1 MTKRYSIEEV
11 FALIGENVLSTLHY
25 SKGQKNS
32 ENTIQVD
39 GYDVYTHSL
48 RYMTFYQKGCK
59 CAVCG
64 KEGTHF
70 TLDKSCSEND
80 NRRHFNLRAEDGTLM
95 TRDHILPK
103 SKGGRDHINN
113 MQTMCVDCN
122 KAKGNTYDG
131 ELPEDVR
138 KIVAVSVDNPEKI
151 MTYSDENFAIF
162 QLLNRSKVT
171 QPVTNKNK
179 LGAKLRKTVEVTMTF
194 LNCLNTEVPYHNY
207 LWYTREKYEEKY
219 NELNKPVSA

>member
-1 MTKRYSIEEV
+1 MDKRYSINEV
-11 FALIGENVLSTLHY
+11 FDLIGEDVLNTPHY

-32 ENTIQVD
+32 ENTINVD

-59 CAVCG
+59 CVACG
-64 KEGTHF
+64 KEGAYF
-70 TLDKSCSEND
+70 TLDESSETD
-80 NRRHFNLRAEDGTLM
+80 TRRHFNLRAADGTLM

-103 SKGGRDHINN
+103 SKGGRDHISN

-122 KAKGNTYDG
+122 KAKGNTYEG
-131 ELPEDVR
+131 ELPEEVR
-138 KIVAVSVDNPEKI
+138 NIVAVNVDNPEKI
-151 MTYSDENFAIF
+151 MTYRDENFAIF

-179 LGAKLRKTVEVTMTF
+179 LSSKLRKTVEVTMTF
-194 LNCLNTEVPYHNY
+194 LNCLNREVPYHNY
-207 LWYTREKYEEKY
+207 LWYTKDKYEEKY
-219 NELNKPVSA
+219 NVTAE

>member
-1 MTKRYSIEEV
+1 MRYSIQEV
-11 FALIGENVLSTLHY
+11 FSMIGEDVLNTSHY

-48 RYMTFYQKGCK
+48 RYMTFYQKGCN
-59 CAVCG
+59 CVACG
-64 KEGTHF
+64 KKGTHF
-70 TLDKSCSEND
+70 TLDAGDGKD
-80 NRRHFNLRAEDGTLM
+80 TRRHFNLRAEDGTLM

-103 SKGGRDHINN
+103 SEGGRDHISN
-113 MQTMCVDCN
+113 MQTMCVHCN

-131 ELPEDVR
+131 ELPEKVR
-138 KIVAVSVDNPEKI
+138 NIVAVNVDNPEKI
-151 MTYSDENFAIF
+151 MTYEDENFAIF

-179 LGAKLRKTVEVTMTF
+179 LGSKLKKTIEVTRTF
-194 LNCLNTEVPYHNY
+194 LNCLNKDIPYHNY
-207 LWYTREKYEEKY
+207 LWYTREKYEEKI
-219 NELNKPVSA
+219 NA

>member
-1 MTKRYSIEEV
+1 MTKRYSIDEV
-11 FALIGENVLSTLHY
+11 FSLIGEDVLNTPHY

-32 ENTIQVD
+32 ENTIKVD

-59 CAVCG
+59 CVACG

-70 TLDKSCSEND
+70 TLDQSSETD
-80 NRRHFNLRAEDGTLM
+80 TRRHFNLRAEDGTLM
-95 TRDHILPK
+95 TRDHIFPK
-103 SKGGRDHINN
+103 SKGGRDHISN

-131 ELPEDVR
+131 QTHEKVR
-138 KIVAVSVDNPEKI
+138 NIIAVNVDNPEKI
-151 MTYSDENFAIF
+151 MTYEDENFAIF

-171 QPVTNKNK
+171 QAVTSKNK
-179 LGAKLRKTVEVTMTF
+179 LGYKLRKTIEITMTF
-194 LNCLNTEVPYHNY
+194 LNCLNKDIPYHNY
-207 LWYTREKYEEKY
+207 LWYTRDKYEEIK
-219 NELNKPVSA
+219 NA

>member
-1 MTKRYSIEEV
+1 MEDCFNMENRYDINFV
-11 FALIGENVLSTLHY
+11 WNLIGEDVLNTPHY
-25 SKGQKNS
+25 SKGQKNK
-32 ENTIQVD
+32 ENTVKVD
-39 GYDVYTHSL
+39 GHDVYTHSL
-48 RYMTFYQKGCK
+48 RYMTFYQKGCT
-59 CAVCG
+59 CVVCG
-64 KEGTHF
+64 KKGTHF
-70 TLDKSCSEND
+70 TLDKSCGEDND
-80 NRRHFNLRAEDGTLM
+80 RYHFNLRADDGTLM

-122 KAKGNTYDG
+122 KAKGNAYEG
-131 ELPEDVR
+131 ELPENVR
-138 KIVAVSVDNPEKI
+138 NIVAVNIDNPEKI
-151 MTYSDENFAIF
+151 MTYEDENFAIF

-207 LWYTREKYEEKY
+207 LWYTRDKYEELY
-219 NELNKPVSA
+219 NG

>member
-11 FALIGENVLSTLHY
+11 FALIGEDVLNTPHY
-25 SKGQKNS
+25 IKGQKNS

-48 RYMTFYQKGCK
+48 RYMTFYQKGCT
-59 CAVCG
+59 CVACG

-70 TLDKSCSEND
+70 TLDVGDGKD
-80 NRRHFNLRAEDGTLM
+80 TRRHFNLRAEDGTLM

-103 SKGGRDHINN
+103 SKGGRDHISN

-131 ELPEDVR
+131 ELPEEVR
-138 KIVAVSVDNPEKI
+138 NIVAVNVDNPEKI
-151 MTYSDENFAIF
+151 MTYRDENFAIF

-207 LWYTREKYEEKY
+207 LWYTRDRYEEKC
-219 NELNKPVSA
+219 NELNKSVSA

>member
-1 MTKRYSIEEV
+1 MRYTIDEI
-11 FALIGENVLSTLHY
+11 FALIGEDVLNSPHY

-59 CAVCG
+59 CVACG

-70 TLDKSCSEND
+70 TLDKSSETD
-80 NRRHFNLRAEDGTLM
+80 TRRHFNLRAEDGTLM

-103 SKGGRDHINN
+103 SKGGRDHISN

-131 ELPEDVR
+131 KLPEKVR
-138 KIVAVSVDNPEKI
+138 NIVAVNVDNPEKI
-151 MTYSDENFAIF
+151 MTYEDENFAIF

-179 LGAKLRKTVEVTMTF
+179 LGSKLKKTIEVTRTF
-194 LNCLNTEVPYHNY
+194 LNCLNNDIPYHNY
-207 LWYTREKYEEKY
+207 LWYTKDRYEEKY
-219 NELNKPVSA
+219 NV

>member
-11 FALIGENVLSTLHY
+11 FALIGEDVLNTPHY

-59 CAVCG
+59 CVACG

-70 TLDKSCSEND
+70 TLDVGDGKD
-80 NRRHFNLRAEDGTLM
+80 TRRHFNLRAEDGTLM
-95 TRDHILPK
+95 TKDHILPK
-103 SKGGRDHINN
+103 SKGGRDHISN

-122 KAKGNTYDG
+122 KAKGNTYEG
-131 ELPEDVR
+131 ELPEEVR
-138 KIVAVSVDNPEKI
+138 NIVAVHVDNPEKI
-151 MTYSDENFAIF
+151 MTYRDENFAIF

-194 LNCLNTEVPYHNY
+194 LTCLNKDIPYHNY
-207 LWYTREKYEEKY
+207 LWYTRDKYEEKY
-219 NELNKPVSA
+219 NEFDKPVSA

>member
-1 MTKRYSIEEV
+1 MTKKYSIDEV
-11 FALIGENVLSTLHY
+11 FALISKEALNTLHY

-59 CAVCG
+59 CVACG

-70 TLDKSCSEND
+70 TLDQCSETD
-80 NRRHFNLRAEDGTLM
+80 TRRHFNLRAEDGTLM

-103 SKGGRDHINN
+103 SKGGRDHISN

-131 ELPEDVR
+131 ELPEKVR
-138 KIVAVSVDNPEKI
+138 NIVAVNVDNPEKI
-151 MTYSDENFAIF
+151 MTYEDENRAIF
-162 QLLNRSKVT
+162 ELLNRSKVT
-171 QPVTNKNK
+171 QPVTKNNK

-194 LNCLNTEVPYHNY
+194 LNCLNNGVPYHNY
-207 LWYTREKYEEKY
+207 LWYTRDKYEEIK
-219 NELNKPVSA
+219 NA

>member
-11 FALIGENVLSTLHY
+11 FALIGEDVLNAPHY

-32 ENTIQVD
+32 ENTIKVD

-59 CAVCG
+59 CVACG

-70 TLDKSCSEND
+70 TLDPSSETD
-80 NRRHFNLRAEDGTLM
+80 TRRHFNLRAEDGTLM

-103 SKGGRDHINN
+103 AKGGRDHISN

-131 ELPEDVR
+131 DPPEKIR
-138 KIVAVSVDNPEKI
+138 NIVAVNIDNPEKI
-151 MTYSDENFAIF
+151 MTYEDESFAIF

-179 LGAKLRKTVEVTMTF
+179 RGSKLRKTVEVTMTF
-194 LNCLNTEVPYHNY
+194 LNCLYIDIPYHNY
-207 LWYTREKYEEKY
+207 LWYTKDKYEEKY
-219 NELNKPVSA
+219 NEHDKSVSA

>member
-1 MTKRYSIEEV
+1 MTKKYSIEEV
-11 FALIGENVLSTLHY
+11 FSMIGEDALNTPHY

-59 CAVCG
+59 CVACG

-70 TLDKSCSEND
+70 TLDVGDGKD
-80 NRRHFNLRAEDGTLM
+80 TRRHFNLRAEDGTLM

-103 SKGGRDHINN
+103 SKGGRDHISN

-131 ELPEDVR
+131 EVPEEFR
-138 KIVAVSVDNPEKI
+138 NIIAVHVDNPKKI
-151 MTYSDENFAIF
+151 MTYRDENFAIF
-162 QLLNRSKVT
+162 ELLNRSKVT
-171 QPVTNKNK
+171 QPITNKNK
-179 LGAKLRKTVEVTMTF
+179 LSSKLRKTVEVTMTF
-194 LNCLNTEVPYHNY
+194 MNCLNKEIPYHNY
-207 LWYTREKYEEKY
+207 LWYTKDKYEEKY
-219 NELNKPVSA
+219 NELSESV

>member
-11 FALIGENVLSTLHY
+11 FALIGEDVLNAPDY

-32 ENTIQVD
+32 ENTIKVD

-59 CAVCG
+59 CVACG

-70 TLDKSCSEND
+70 TLDPSSETNT
-80 NRRHFNLRAEDGTLM
+80 RRHFNLRAEDGTLM

-103 SKGGRDHINN
+103 SKGGRDHISN

-131 ELPEDVR
+131 DFPEKLR
-138 KIVAVSVDNPEKI
+138 NIVAVNIDNPEKI
-151 MTYSDENFAIF
+151 MTYEDENAAIF

-179 LGAKLRKTVEVTMTF
+179 LGSKLRKTVEVTMTF

-207 LWYTREKYEEKY
+207 LWYTKDKYEEKY
-219 NELNKPVSA
+219 NEHDKSISA

>member
-1 MTKRYSIEEV
+1 MTKRYSIDEV
-11 FALIGENVLSTLHY
+11 FALIGEDVLNTPHY

-59 CAVCG
+59 CVACG

-70 TLDKSCSEND
+70 TLDAGDGKD
-80 NRRHFNLRAEDGTLM
+80 TRRHFNLRAEDGTLM

-103 SKGGRDHINN
+103 SKGGRDHICN

-122 KAKGNTYDG
+122 KAKGNTYEG
-131 ELPEDVR
+131 ELPEKVR
-138 KIVAVSVDNPEKI
+138 NIIAVHVDNSEKI
-151 MTYSDENFAIF
+151 MTYEDENFAIF

-171 QPVTNKNK
+171 QAVTNKNK
-179 LGAKLRKTVEVTMTF
+179 LGAKLRKTVEITMAF
-194 LNCLNTEVPYHNY
+194 LNCLNNEIPYHNY
-207 LWYTREKYEEKY
+207 FWYTKDKYEEKY
-219 NELNKPVSA
+219 NELDKSVIA

>member
-1 MTKRYSIEEV
+1 MTKRYSIDEV
-11 FALIGENVLSTLHY
+11 FTLIGEDVLNTPHY

-59 CAVCG
+59 CVACG
-64 KEGTHF
+64 KQGTHF
-70 TLDKSCSEND
+70 TLDEGDGKD
-80 NRRHFNLRAEDGTLM
+80 TRRHFNLRAEDGTLM

-122 KAKGNTYDG
+122 KAKGNTYEG
-131 ELPEDVR
+131 ELPEKVR
-138 KIVAVSVDNPEKI
+138 NIIAVHVDNSEKI
-151 MTYSDENFAIF
+151 MTYEDENFAIF

-171 QPVTNKNK
+171 QAVTNKNK
-179 LGAKLRKTVEVTMTF
+179 LGAKLRKTVEITMAF
-194 LNCLNTEVPYHNY
+194 LNCLNNEIPYHNY
-207 LWYTREKYEEKY
+207 LWYTKDKYEEKY
-219 NELNKPVSA
+219 NELDKSVSA

>member
-11 FALIGENVLSTLHY
+11 FALIGEDVLNTPHY

-59 CAVCG
+59 CVACG
-64 KEGTHF
+64 KEGTYF
-70 TLDKSCSEND
+70 TLDPSSETD
-80 NRRHFNLRAEDGTLM
+80 TRRHFNLRAEDGTLM

-131 ELPEDVR
+131 ELPEKVR
-138 KIVAVSVDNPEKI
+138 NIVAVNVDNPERI
-151 MTYSDENFAIF
+151 MTYENENRAIF
-162 QLLNRSKVT
+162 ELLNRSKVT
-171 QPVTNKNK
+171 QPVTKNNK

-194 LNCLNTEVPYHNY
+194 LNCLNNEVPYHNY
-207 LWYTREKYEEKY
+207 FWYTRDKYREKYHEFDQS
-219 NELNKPVSA
+219 VSA